1 MTTSISLPKEQ
12 RSAEERA
19 EERYPYPEGIGQW
32 SKADREHFLALC
44 KPNRTGYATAIREVA
59 EPLELEVARLK
70 ALVGEAKELMERHRD
85 AVAAVHYYRSNR
97 NNPHAD
103 KLLNSDIQEMWADLK
118 TANNATASF
127 LTKLSK
133 EGA

>member
-1 MTTSISLPKEQ
+1 MTDTKEQ

-19 EERYPYPEGIGQW
+19 RDRYPRKYPHDLRDLLTEEER
-32 SKADREHFLALC
+32 ADDFAAVSMRV
-44 KPNRTGYATAIREVA
+44 GYLDCLEEVA

-70 ALVGEAKELMERHRD
+70 ALVGEAKTQLQTLVD
-85 AVAAVHYYRSNR
+85 NPPSN
-97 NNPHAD
+97 NTTYTHMPTIMA
-103 KLLNSDIQEMWADLK
+103 KA
-118 TANNATASF
+118 F